1 MTPRKTLPS
10 PRPRTKAK
18 RCLAA
23 VGGFAIVLLLAAVL
37 VAYTGDPITKHLAM
51 NVAETYAN
59 ETYPDSDIKAVEASA
74 QHWFRYEVLL
84 ESEQSAD
91 TFFSV
96 YVACGKVTGDSYD
109 ETVGNCGNTWNR
121 IMLQLTDDV
130 DAALSAAGVSHAGYG
145 LYHDNY
151 LSNTGEVP
159 VPAEGHPLLTVDM
172 PYDKGNLPPV
182 ALTLDLEVPE
192 ETDDPQAAAWEFVQQ
207 VKSAMDAAGIDIA
220 AYQVTFRGA
229 DASELY
235 ASPLIAA
242 GDVPAAP

>member
-1 MTPRKTLPS
+1 MTTRKTLLS

-23 VGGFAIVLLLAAVL
+23 VGGFAIVLLLALVL
-37 VAYTGDPITKHLAM
+37 IAYTGDPITKHLAIDM
-51 NVAETYAN
+51 AETYAN
-59 ETYPDSDIKAVEASA
+59 ETYPDNDIKAVEASA

-84 ESEQSAD
+84 ESEQSED

-96 YVACGKVTGDSYD
+96 HVARGKVAGDSYD
-109 ETVGNCGNTWNR
+109 EMVGNCGNTWNR

-130 DAALSAAGVSHAGYG
+130 DAALSAAGISHAGYG

-151 LSNTGEVP
+151 LSDTGEVP

-182 ALTLDLEVPE
+182 ALALDLEVSE
-192 ETDDPQAAAWEFVQQ
+192 GTDNPRAAAWEFVQK

-220 AYQVTFRGA
+220 AYQVTYRGT
-229 DASELY
+229 DGSELY
-235 ASPLIAA
+235 ASSLIAA
-242 GDVPAAP
+242 DDVPAAP

>member
-1 MTPRKTLPS
+1 MNPCKTLLS
-10 PRPRTKAK
+10 PRPRTKVK

-37 VAYTGDPITKHLAM
+37 VAYIGDPITKHLAM

-59 ETYPDSDIKAVEASA
+59 ETYPDNDIKAVEASA

-96 YVACGKVTGDSYD
+96 YVARGKVTGDSYD
-109 ETVGNCGNTWNR
+109 EMVGNCGNTWSR
-121 IMLQLTDDV
+121 IMLQLTDDI
-130 DAALSAAGVSHAGYG
+130 DAALSAAGVSHAGYA

-159 VPAEGHPLLTVDM
+159 VPAEGHPPLTVDM
-172 PYDKGNLPPV
+172 AYDKGNLPPV
-182 ALTLDLEVPE
+182 ALALDLEVPE
-192 ETDDPQAAAWEFVQQ
+192 GTGNSQAAAWEFVRQ
-207 VKSAMDAAGIDIA
+207 VKAAMDAAGIDIA
-220 AYQVTFRGA
+220 AYQVTYRGT

-242 GDVPAAP
+242 ADVPAAP